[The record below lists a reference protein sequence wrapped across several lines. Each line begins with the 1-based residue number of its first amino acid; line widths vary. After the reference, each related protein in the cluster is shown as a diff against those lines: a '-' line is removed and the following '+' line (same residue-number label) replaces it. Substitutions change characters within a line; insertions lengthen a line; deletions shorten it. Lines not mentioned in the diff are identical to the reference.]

1 MRFYNEGCYF
11 VPWRYNLEEEC
22 YEPDLPEEVRP
33 ELLADFTRSHLH
45 EAIYLLRWDEE
56 TSEPPGVRAVPDALV
71 KLLKSAA
78 AYPPALAIARDV
90 RFRKGF
96 DDRSVEEAIE
106 EFTTALRDELNHQR
120 DRPFFLARALANPS
134 GFVGYKTERCYY
146 WIVGYRPERIG
157 REVSWVSRDFFV
169 YQDPITDFDVDVAY
183 LAERF
188 AVRPKIGF

>member
-1 MRFYNEGCYF
+1 MIYYRSGYRF

-22 YEPDLPEEVRP
+22 YEPDLPEGVRC

-45 EAIYLLRWDEE
+45 DAIYLLRWDEE
-56 TSEPPGVRAVPDALV
+56 TPEPPGVRAVSDSLV
-71 KLLKSAA
+71 KLLASAT

-90 RFRKGF
+90 RFRKDF
-96 DDRSVEEAIE
+96 DDLSAEEAVE
-106 EFTTALRDELNHQR
+106 EFTVVLRDELNHQR
-120 DRPFFLARALANPS
+120 DRPFFLAQALADPS
-134 GFVGYKTERCYY
+134 GFVGYKTEGCYY
-146 WIVGYRPERIG
+146 WIVGYRPQRVG

-188 AVRPKIGF
+188 AVRPKIGV